1 MGVSSSCVGVRQ
13 QYGCFDTH
21 TFIQL
26 STYVNNQLQD
36 TFRHHALLPFVGGGR
51 ATHQLINPPL
61 DGRSGE
67 RLKLCCAARL
77 GHGFE
82 LSA

>member
-26 STYVNNQLQD
+26 STYEFHVISYKSIDRSLKSAPVVAIPVNPFCWSKSAKHDATLTSLTAD
-36 TFRHHALLPFVGGGR
+36 LLRPG
-51 ATHQLINPPL
+51 
-61 DGRSGE
+61 S
-67 RLKLCCAARL
+67 
-77 GHGFE
+77 
-82 LSA
+82 